1 MRHERAGVVG
11 TSSVW
16 IVGPDRLVR
25 GVGSA
30 GLGTRSCPS
39 RIGRDLGCVRLPARA
54 SPRRCP
60 SRWSSSR
67 ASVTIRPTE
76 MFLHARERGR

>member
-54 SPRRCP
+54 SPRGCLPR
-60 SRWSSSR
+60 SSSR